1 MNCSN
6 SQDCTSKEM
15 GLKPERNSDVFCRLI
30 DEPAVAKLAPCVK
43 LLPIELRYALR

>member
-6 SQDCTSKEM
+6 SQDWTSREM
-15 GLKPERNSDVFCRLI
+15 GLKPERNRDVFCRLI
-30 DEPAVAKLAPCVK
+30 VEPAVAKLAPCEK